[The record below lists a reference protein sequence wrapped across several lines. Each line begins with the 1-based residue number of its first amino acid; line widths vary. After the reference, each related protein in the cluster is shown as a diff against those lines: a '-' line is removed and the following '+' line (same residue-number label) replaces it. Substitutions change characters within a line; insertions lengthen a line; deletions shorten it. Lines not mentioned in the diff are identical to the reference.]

1 MVPLKWLQEELIKL
15 GKVKRPQKTIYAKLL
30 AKAVHALAEVGII
43 VKFSS
48 MYIYTSY
55 NGVVRVNS

>member
-48 MYIYTSY
+48 MYIYTS
-55 NGVVRVNS
+55 